1 MGSVAGPSI
10 LQTLSTNP
18 EQFLRP
24 ATQLHADTL
33 AAAKHF
39 FDPLA
44 SGISQEQQ
52 AQRKRKR
59 SDSTNVLRLQEIY
72 VDGFTPQ
79 QVWEQAQRVLK
90 SCAQVTGRDL
100 TAVKETA
107 LSKPQDEESEED
119 SEEDSPDENEFAE
132 FSEEGSDA
140 EIHEDDLGNMDVDGN
155 EEAEDDV
162 SIAEEDMRSDMYRS
176 DDEGPGRAPTTY
188 QPDRFGLND
197 GFFSIDE
204 FNKQSAFFEQQDSKN
219 TMDDEDDDE
228 PVNWDADPFAGG
240 MDDNDEDDDEEE
252 DGPVFGEPGDEDD
265 DIDMDG
271 DIPLDDGD
279 EDEEDK
285 GNDRNIRYEDFFD
298 PPAINAKAQNQKQT
312 SKSSKKSE
320 SKHTEDLEDEV
331 SRAMSDVRRD
341 LFDDESDEEGFGS
354 DMGSDGA
361 VNLKG
366 LSTHEQ
372 RKAKL
377 ADEIRK
383 LEAANVAKKDWQ
395 VSGEAVAAD
404 RPHNALLEED
414 LEFEHVG
421 KPVPVMTAE
430 ITDEIEAMIKQR
442 IIAKEFDD
450 LIRRH
455 PLSLDQ
461 GATKKARF
469 ELDDSK
475 PQQSLAE
482 IYEADHL
489 KATDPGY
496 VDVKDAKLK
505 KEHDEIRELW
515 SKISSQ
521 LDTLSNWHYRPKRPT
536 ANINV
541 VQDVATI
548 SMEDVRPSGAG
559 GAGTEAM
566 LAPQEVYAPGED
578 GKRRGEVVLKS
589 GAAIAKDEMT
599 REAKARRRRREKQ
612 KLRKAGQAAPKQQ
625 GAAAEKQ
632 EVISDLKKGGVKV
645 IGKEGRLKDIQ
656 GRDVESSAGGKREAF
671 KL

>member
-10 LQTLSTNP
+10 LQILSANP
-18 EQFLRP
+18 EQFLKP
-24 ATQLHADTL
+24 AAQLHTDAL

-52 AQRKRKR
+52 AQKKRKR
-59 SDSTNVLRLQEIY
+59 SDSTSVLRLQEVY
-72 VDGFTPQ
+72 VDGFTLQ

-90 SCAQVTGRDL
+90 SCSQVTGRDFA
-100 TAVKETA
+100 AVKETA
-107 LSKPQDEESEED
+107 VSKPQHGESEE
-119 SEEDSPDENEFAE
+119 ESPDENEFAE
-132 FSEEGSDA
+132 FSEEDSDT
-140 EIHEDDLGNMDVDGN
+140 EMHEDQLEDMDVD
-155 EEAEDDV
+155 EDKEGDDDA
-162 SIAEEDMRSDMYRS
+162 SIAESDMRSDMEGS
-176 DDEGPGRAPTTY
+176 DEDGPGRAPTTF

-197 GFFSIDE
+197 GFFSIEE
-204 FNKQSAFFEQQDSKN
+204 FNKQSAFFEQQDSRN
-219 TMDDEDDDE
+219 TMDDEGDDE
-228 PVNWDADPFAGG
+228 AVDWDADPFAGG
-240 MDDNDEDDDEEE
+240 MDEDDEGDEEEE
-252 DGPVFGEPGDEDD
+252 DGPVFGEPDDEDD

-271 DIPLDDGD
+271 DIPLDDDD
-279 EDEEDK
+279 EDGEEK
-285 GNDRNIRYEDFFD
+285 GDDRNIRYEDFFD
-298 PPAINAKAQNQKQT
+298 PPAVNVKAQKQKKA
-312 SKSSKKSE
+312 KSGKKSE
-320 SKHTEDLEDEV
+320 TKHAEEDLDDEV
-331 SRAMSDVRRD
+331 NRAMSDVRRD
-341 LFDDESDEEGFGS
+341 LFDDGSDEEDFGS
-354 DMGSDGA
+354 DMGSDGG

-372 RKAKL
+372 RRAKL

-430 ITDEIEAMIKQR
+430 ITDDIEAMIKQR

-455 PLSLDQ
+455 PLSQ
-461 GATKKARF
+461 EQRAMKRARF

-505 KEHDEIRELW
+505 KEHDEIKELW
-515 SKISSQ
+515 AKISSQ

-541 VQDVATI
+541 VQDVATV

-559 GAGTEAM
+559 GVGTEAM
-566 LAPQEVYAPGED
+566 LAPQEVYAPGDD
-578 GKRRGEVVLKS
+578 GKNRGEVILKS

-632 EVISDLKKGGVKV
+632 EVMSDLKKGGVKV

-656 GRDVESSAGGKREAF
+656 GRDVESSTGTKREVF